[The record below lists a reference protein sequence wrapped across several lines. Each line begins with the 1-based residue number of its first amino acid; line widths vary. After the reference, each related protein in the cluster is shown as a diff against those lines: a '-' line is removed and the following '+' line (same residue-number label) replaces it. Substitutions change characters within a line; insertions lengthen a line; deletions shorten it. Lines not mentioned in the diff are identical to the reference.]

1 MTGFNISRF
10 VNTTITNNKAII
22 QSAFVTFSSYWF
34 LGGNFV
40 AMCPLIISILLE
52 LISYIFSSYDS
63 NKYRYRKRL
72 SLYEQEMFL
81 QTIPFLD
88 SKYKVH
94 IYVSN
99 KEILLDF
106 TDGIATQITDMV
118 QEGKGYIN
126 FVIEINDIRLNGWAN
141 TDYIRFNANAHS
153 QHRFKEIYEHCNNI
167 YNEKLGKVRYHEF
180 DTSPHK
186 HCFRIMGTVPAP
198 YFNADYYK
206 CYDKLVKILDSWNT
220 NMEKFKKLNSSKLGF
235 VLHGK
240 PGTGK
245 TMLASAVAH
254 YVSAD
259 LIKLSIDMQNLQLR
273 IPPIENDK
281 KYVLLLDDLDILFEY
296 NRATEDNNPDEIII
310 QEADKKAKEQSLK
323 MKKKELFY
331 QLMCFLDN
339 NIRYQ
344 NCIIFVT
351 TNYVEK
357 FDEALFRPGRIDY
370 LFEFTDIPVENVR
383 NIVKSWY
390 NVTDESQ
397 LEKLVSLPIS
407 VVMSLIKKNLDDLN
421 GFIEE
426 FEIHILDKQMKDD
439 STSKFI
445 LEKMIEQMQK

>member
-1 MTGFNISRF
+1 
-10 VNTTITNNKAII
+10 
-22 QSAFVTFSSYWF
+22 
-34 LGGNFV
+34 
-40 AMCPLIISILLE
+40 
-52 LISYIFSSYDS
+52 
-63 NKYRYRKRL
+63 
-72 SLYEQEMFL
+72 
-81 QTIPFLD
+81 
-88 SKYKVH
+88 
-94 IYVSN
+94 
-99 KEILLDF
+99 
-106 TDGIATQITDMV
+106 
-118 QEGKGYIN
+118 
-126 FVIEINDIRLNGWAN
+126 
-141 TDYIRFNANAHS
+141 
-153 QHRFKEIYEHCNNI
+153 
-167 YNEKLGKVRYHEF
+167 
-180 DTSPHK
+180 
-186 HCFRIMGTVPAP
+186 MGTLPSP

-259 LIKLSIDMQNLQLR
+259 LIKLSIDMERLQLR

-281 KYVLLLDDLDILFEY
+281 KYVLLLDDLDVLFEY
-296 NRATEDNNPDEIII
+296 NRATEDNNEDEIIL
-310 QEADKKAKEQSLK
+310 QETDKKVHEQSLK

-351 TNYVEK
+351 TNYVKK

-370 LFEFTDIPVENVR
+370 IFEFTDTPVENVK
-383 NIVKSWY
+383 NIVKKWY

-407 VVMSLIKKNLDDLN
+407 LVMSLIKKNLDDLS
-421 GFIEE
+421 GFMEE
-426 FEIHILDKQMKDD
+426 LEICISDKQIKDD
-439 STSKFI
+439 SISKYV
-445 LEKMIEQMQK
+445 LETMITQLQKS